1 MVLSDSVWKHIPSSG
16 ASTSARREARPLVVH
31 ATMRRR
37 LFGPDVAVARGR
49 GFAPILRASVEV
61 GRRSFVRVPV
71 SSRREVRGASAG
83 VLGRRKPIMVAGGAR
98 LARFTRLLSTRTVG
112 HHTARSKHWPASA

>member
-31 ATMRRR
+31 ATAASP
-37 LFGPDVAVARGR
+37 FAPDVTVARGR
-49 GFAPILRASVEV
+49 GFALILRASVEV

-112 HHTARSKHWPASA
+112 HLTARSKHWPASA